1 MTARRSAWLAAF
13 VAAVALSGA
22 PAPAQDRTQ
31 TLADIRQEL
40 TVLFVEMQR
49 LRTELSTTGG
59 AQSGVQ
65 SGDLLTRLDALEAE
79 LRRLSGASE
88 ALELRVD
95 RVVRDGTTRIGDL
108 EFRLCEL
115 ETDCDIATLGE
126 TTTLGGGDL
135 PAAGNAA
142 LPPMQG
148 GGQGDGTAPAEGSLA
163 FAEQSDFDRA
173 QAAYDAG
180 DFAQASQLFA
190 AFTETYPGGPLSAEA
205 HFLRGEAHVQQ
216 ANWSQAARAFLDSF
230 SGSPESPR
238 APQALVRLGTSLAE
252 LGQVEE
258 GCLTLLEVERRYP
271 TAPSVVDAQRAMAGL
286 RCN

>member
-1 MTARRSAWLAAF
+1 MRARRSAWLAAF
-13 VAAVALSGA
+13 VAAFALSGA
-22 PAPAQDRTQ
+22 PAAAQDRTQ

-40 TVLFVEMQR
+40 TVLFVELQR

-59 AQSGVQ
+59 AQSSVP

-95 RVVRDGTTRIGDL
+95 RVVRDGTTRVGDL

-115 ETDCDIATLGE
+115 ETDCDIATLSE

-135 PAAGNAA
+135 PASGNAA
-142 LPPMQG
+142 LPPVQG
-148 GGQGDGTAPAEGSLA
+148 SGTAPAEGSLA
-163 FAEQSDFDRA
+163 VAEQSDFDRA
-173 QAAYDAG
+173 QAAFDAG
-180 DFAQASQLFA
+180 DYAQAAQLFA

-252 LGQVEE
+252 LGQLEE
-258 GCLTLLEVERRYP
+258 GCLTLVEVERRYP